1 MAGSLNQVC
10 LIGNLGADPEI
21 RRTQGGNAVAN
32 FNVATT
38 KTWRDRNT
46 GEKREKT
53 DWHKVV
59 VWNEG
64 LAKVCEQYLRKGS
77 KVFVLGELQTRKWRD
92 SDGKDQYVTEVVLQF
107 DAKLLM
113 LDGRGDGGGDRQR
126 DDRGSSRE
134 QGRGN
139 GGGKSRSDDYAN
151 YGGGG
156 SGGNFSRD
164 LDDDIPFEMPW
175 R

>member
-1 MAGSLNQVC
+1 MAGSLNKVC
-10 LIGNLGADPEI
+10 LLGNLGQDPEI

-32 FNVATT
+32 FSVATSES
-38 KTWRDRNT
+38 WRDRNT
-46 GEKREKT
+46 GEKKEKT
-53 DWHKVV
+53 DWHHVV

-77 KVFVLGELQTRKWRD
+77 KVYIEGKLQTRKWQ
-92 SDGKDQYVTEVVLQF
+92 DQGGADRYTTEVILQF
-107 DAKLLM
+107 DAKLIM
-113 LDGRGDGGGDRQR
+113 LSGREDGAGDNR
-126 DDRGSSRE
+126 DRGSGRDEGQRRGGNSR
-134 QGRGN
+134 
-139 GGGKSRSDDYAN
+139 AN
-151 YGGGG
+151 DNSGAGYGGGG